1 MEPFPDELDPLESAG
16 KPPAS
21 MEHSTQEPVD
31 SPSLER
37 PPGVPRRRG
46 KSTVAALS
54 TASRL
59 PRLRSLTRLV
69 LGSVELGMEVF
80 FDQLERWEEM
90 SEKSSPQDQP
100 SDHTPADQPT
110 PGVQARQAMI
120 GWTFD
125 AQERLLGPLL
135 QERRFRH
142 LLLGLANPLISPLH
156 TVYQSPLFT
165 PLWQTVDRFAERGE
179 QELARWIASGQQ
191 EEQHSRQLAR
201 VALDQTIDQ
210 TFRYLTEN
218 PEVTELVETQSTSL
232 ANELVEEVR
241 ERSVSADTLLEGMA
255 RSLLHR
261 PARAELP
268 GSPEAVRTHAAS
280 LRPRTR
286 KK

>member
-1 MEPFPDELDPLESAG
+1 MEPFPDELDPLASPG
-16 KPPAS
+16 MPPAS
-21 MEHSTQEPVD
+21 LEHLTEERADSTPI
-31 SPSLER
+31 ER
-37 PPGVPRRRG
+37 PTGSSPRRG
-46 KSTVAALS
+46 KSNSAALS
-54 TASRL
+54 AASRL

-69 LGSVELGMEVF
+69 VGSVELGMEVF
-80 FDQLERWEEM
+80 FDQLERWEEI
-90 SEKSSPQDQP
+90 SEKSSPQDQS
-100 SDHTPADQPT
+100 SDQTPADQPG

-120 GWTFD
+120 GWAFD

-135 QERRFRH
+135 QEHRFRH
-142 LLLGLANPLISPLH
+142 LLLGLANPLISPLRS
-156 TVYQSPLFT
+156 VYQHPIFT

-210 TFRYLTEN
+210 TFKYLTKN

-241 ERSVSADTLLEGMA
+241 ERSVSADTFLEEMA

-261 PARAELP
+261 PARDELP
-268 GSPEAVRTHAAS
+268 GSPEAVRAHAAS